1 MGYPCSYC
9 LQATGQQAKCRTIG
23 LAPLPLTSNTHP
35 HGQSEDSHMLW
46 KKGRRSDNVVD
57 ARGDDAGGGG
67 GMRFGGGKGLSL
79 TAIILIVGIG
89 WITGQDPLQILGQ
102 LTGQMTEQ
110 SAPAST
116 QTRKAPPANDEGA
129 EFVRSILGDTE
140 DTWGQIF
147 QQAGRQY
154 KNPTLVLFSNRVNSA
169 CGLATSATGPFY
181 CPADQKV
188 YLDMAFFQEMSQRFS
203 AAGDFAQA
211 YVIAHEVGHHVQT
224 LLGVS
229 AKIQTARQQG
239 RQMEGDGGLLV
250 RQELQADC
258 LAGVWANNAQQRLNW
273 LEPGDIEEALNAAN
287 AIGDDRLQQQGQGR
301 VVPDSFTHGTSA
313 QRVRWFKTGFAQGQ
327 VGQCDTFAAKTL

>member
-1 MGYPCSYC
+1 
-9 LQATGQQAKCRTIG
+9 
-23 LAPLPLTSNTHP
+23 
-35 HGQSEDSHMLW
+35 MLW

-57 ARGDDAGGGG
+57 ARDDSIAGGGG

-79 TAIILIVGIG
+79 TAIVLIVGIG
-89 WITGQDPLQILGQ
+89 WATGQDPLQILGQ
-102 LTGQMTEQ
+102 LLGQQSGQT
-110 SAPAST
+110 SAPATT
-116 QTRKAPPANDEGA
+116 QARKAPPANDEQA
-129 EFVRSILGDTE
+129 EFVRAILGDTE

-154 KNPTLVLFSNRVNSA
+154 QPPKLILFRGRVNSA
-169 CGLATSATGPFY
+169 CGAATSASGPFY
-181 CPADQKV
+181 CPADRQV
-188 YLDMAFFQEMSQRFS
+188 YLDMDFFREMAQRFS

-229 AKIQTARQQG
+229 AKIQAARQQG
-239 RQMEGDGGLLV
+239 QQMQGDGGLLV

-258 LAGVWANNAQQRLNW
+258 FAGVWAYHAQKRLNW
-273 LEPGDIEEALNAAN
+273 LEPGDVEEALNAAN

-313 QRVRWFKTGFAQGQ
+313 QRVRWFKTGFSQGQ
-327 VGQCDTFAAKTL
+327 VSQCDTFSARSL

>member
-1 MGYPCSYC
+1 
-9 LQATGQQAKCRTIG
+9 
-23 LAPLPLTSNTHP
+23 
-35 HGQSEDSHMLW
+35 MLW

-57 ARGDDAGGGG
+57 ARDDSGGGG

-89 WITGQDPLQILGQ
+89 WATGQDPLQILGQ
-102 LTGQMTEQ
+102 LIGQSGQSSQT
-110 SAPAST
+110 SAPATT
-116 QTRKAPPANDEGA
+116 QARKVPPADDQQA
-129 EFVRSILGDTE
+129 EFVRAILGDTE

-147 QQAGRQY
+147 QQAGKQY
-154 KNPTLVLFSNRVNSA
+154 QPPKLILFRGRVNSA
-169 CGLATSATGPFY
+169 CGAATSASGPFY
-181 CPADQKV
+181 CPADRQV
-188 YLDMAFFQEMSQRFS
+188 YLDMDFFREMAQRFS

-229 AKIQTARQQG
+229 AKIQAARQQG
-239 RQMEGDGGLLV
+239 QKMQGDGGLLV

-258 LAGVWANNAQQRLNW
+258 LAGVWAYHAQQRLNW
-273 LEPGDIEEALNAAN
+273 LEPGDVEEALNAAN

-313 QRVRWFKTGFAQGQ
+313 QRVRWFKTGFSQGQ
-327 VGQCDTFAAKTL
+327 VSQCDTFATKNL